1 MIVITLISLG
11 LAAAIIIGLAY
22 SLDRAGIAADGP
34 GSFGV
39 PFVASDLPGQARGV
53 QEEDLP
59 RFVFRDRPWAPP
71 ADAPTPV
78 KRIGRV
84 SKVALG

>member
-1 MIVITLISLG
+1 MLFITVISLVLGVAAILG
-11 LAAAIIIGLAY
+11 LAI

-34 GSFGV
+34 GSFGIA
-39 PFVASDLPGQARGV
+39 FIGTDHSGLARGV

-71 ADAPTPV
+71 ADAPTPA
-78 KRIGRV
+78 KRFGRV
-84 SKVALG
+84 SKLALG